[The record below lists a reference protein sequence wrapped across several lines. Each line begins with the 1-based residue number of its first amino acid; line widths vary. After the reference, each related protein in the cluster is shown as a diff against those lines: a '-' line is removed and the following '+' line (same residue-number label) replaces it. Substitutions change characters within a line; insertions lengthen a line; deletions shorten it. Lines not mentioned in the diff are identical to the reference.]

1 MKLPY
6 NPNYCFYLE
15 SMEDVR
21 LFNRYISCNLARSI
35 YTPVGWFRC
44 NTDILPQYVFVK
56 LNPFERSILWGNSTE
71 LPPGRLVITLD
82 ALSNP
87 EQYPELFI

>member
-21 LFNRYISCNLARSI
+21 VFNKYIYCDLDRSI
-35 YTPVGWFRC
+35 YTPVDWFRR

-56 LNPFERSILWGNSTE
+56 PNPFGHSILWDNSTE
-71 LPPGRLVITLD
+71 LPPDKLVVTLD

>member
-21 LFNRYISCNLARSI
+21 LFDTYISCDLDRST
-35 YTPVGWFRC
+35 YTPLEWFRRS
-44 NTDILPQYVFVK
+44 TDTLPQYVFVR
-56 LNPFERSILWGNSTE
+56 LGRIVLWGNSTKP
-71 LPPGRLVITLD
+71 LPDKFVVTLD